1 MDKLLIKNATVINE
15 GNRLNEDILI
25 EGDLITSIS
34 KKIQIDSD
42 TQVIDAHGLILIPG
56 MIDDQVHF
64 REPGLTHKG
73 NILSESKAAIAGGVT
88 SYIEMPNTSP
98 NTTTVEEFN
107 KKMSIASINSYS
119 NFSFMFGGTN
129 DNLDEIKK
137 IDPTEVAGIKL
148 FLGSSTGKMLIDNLN
163 SIEKIFS
170 STLLPISAH
179 CEDEQTIRNNSKK
192 YKEIYGEN
200 VPMELH
206 PLIRSE
212 EACYK
217 SSKYAVDLAKKTGAR
232 LNVFHISTRKELDLF
247 NNKLPVEEKKL
258 TAEVCA
264 HHLWFT
270 DKDYKKL
277 GSKIKWNPAIK
288 SQSDKDALWNAIKED
303 KIDIIASD
311 HAPHT
316 EIEKQK
322 SYFNCPSGGPMVQ
335 HTILSLLEESPKHG
349 VSIEK
354 IVEKIAHNPS
364 KIFKIKKRGFIKEG
378 YYADIVLVDPNSP
391 TLVSKKSLLYKCGW
405 SPFEGVTFSSSIHT
419 TILNGRVV
427 YSNGVVNETPNGKKL
442 LFDRRIH
449 LQKN

>member
-1 MDKLLIKNATVINE
+1 MGKLLIKNATVINE
-15 GNRLNEDILI
+15 GNRLSKDILV

-34 KKIQIDSD
+34 KKIQVDSD

-107 KKMSIASINSYS
+107 KKISIASRNSYS

-170 STLLPISAH
+170 STSIPISAH
-179 CEDEQTIRNNSKK
+179 CEDEQIIKNNSKK
-192 YKEIYGEN
+192 FKEIYGEN
-200 VPMELH
+200 VPMEYH
-206 PLIRSE
+206 PVIRSE

-247 NNKLPVEEKKL
+247 DNKLPVDQKKL

-270 DKDYKKL
+270 DKDYEKL

-316 EIEKQK
+316 EIEKEN

-405 SPFEGVTFSSSIHT
+405 SPFEGVTFSSSIHS

-442 LFDRRIH
+442 VFDR
-449 LQKN
+449 

>member
-1 MDKLLIKNATVINE
+1 MGKLLIKNATVINE
-15 GNRLNEDILI
+15 GNRLSEDILI
-25 EGDLITSIS
+25 EGDLIASIS
-34 KKIQIDSD
+34 KKIQVDSD

-88 SYIEMPNTSP
+88 SYIEMPNTIP

-107 KKMSIASINSYS
+107 KKISIASINSYS

-137 IDPTEVAGIKL
+137 IDPSEVAGIKL

-170 STLLPISAH
+170 STSLPISAH

-206 PLIRSE
+206 PKIRSE

-247 NNKLPVEEKKL
+247 DNKLPVDQKKL

-316 EIEKQK
+316 EIEKEN

-354 IVEKIAHNPS
+354 IEEKIAHNPS

-405 SPFEGVTFSSSIHT
+405 SPFEDVTFSSSIHS

-442 LFDRRIH
+442 VFDR
-449 LQKN
+449 

>member
-1 MDKLLIKNATVINE
+1 MGKLLIKNATIINE
-15 GNRLNEDILI
+15 GNRLYEDILI
-25 EGDLITSIS
+25 EGDLIASIS

-98 NTTTVEEFN
+98 NTTTIQEFN
-107 KKMSIASINSYS
+107 KKISIASINSYS

-170 STLLPISAH
+170 STSLPISAH

-192 YKEIYGEN
+192 YKEIYGED
-200 VPMELH
+200 VPMEFH
-206 PLIRSE
+206 PKIRSE

-247 NNKLPVEEKKL
+247 ENKLSVDQKKL

-270 DKDYKKL
+270 DKDYKKM

-316 EIEKQK
+316 EVEKEN

-335 HTILSLLEESPKHG
+335 HTILSLLEESPKYG
-349 VSIEK
+349 VSVEK

-405 SPFEGVTFSSSIHT
+405 SPFEGVTFSSSIHS

-442 LFDRRIH
+442 VFDR
-449 LQKN
+449 

>member
-1 MDKLLIKNATVINE
+1 MGKLLIKNATVINE
-15 GNRLNEDILI
+15 GNRLSEDILI

-34 KKIQIDSD
+34 KKIQVDSD
-42 TQVIDAHGLILIPG
+42 MQVIDAHGLILIPG

-107 KKMSIASINSYS
+107 KKISIASINSYS

-148 FLGSSTGKMLIDNLN
+148 FLGSSTGIMLIDNLN

-170 STLLPISAH
+170 STSLPISAH

-206 PLIRSE
+206 PKIRSE

-247 NNKLPVEEKKL
+247 DNKLPVDQKKL

-270 DKDYKKL
+270 DKDYEKL

-316 EIEKQK
+316 EIEKEN

-378 YYADIVLVDPNSP
+378 YYADIVLVDPSSP

-405 SPFEGVTFSSSIHT
+405 SPFEGVTFSSSIHS

-442 LFDRRIH
+442 VFDR
-449 LQKN
+449 